1 MKLNDFFEHPK
12 LMRKAIGKILLI
24 ITFTVALIFLFFK
37 LEAVGNFIQT
47 GISMATPFFIGIAI
61 AFIVNVLV
69 KFYEQKVFSFL
80 NKKDSKIWNKIR
92 RGVCV
97 ALSYLTFLL
106 ILTAIIFFVIPELV
120 SSLRRLTDNAPIY
133 INNLS
138 AEITKYLQKMNVTQE
153 QINLIKIDWPSLIT
167 QATQITSNFLG
178 SLFNATISVANGI
191 FTMAMSFIF
200 SVYMLFGKEKITRN
214 LKRLIY
220 AALPTKA
227 AKKIIDIAILSNRIF
242 SNFVRGQLIESCI
255 WFFLCYIGVT
265 IMRLPYSLLISSI
278 VALCSLVPIIGPY
291 ISMFT
296 AGFILL
302 LVDPWY
308 CVYYIVFFL
317 LLQQFEGNVIYPRV
331 VGTSVGLPGIWVLLA
346 IILCGNMMGIAG
358 ILLGIPTFSVIY
370 SLLRSFAKNR
380 LAKKGIT
387 NEQILRN
394 DPNYRANMPGETAQ
408 DTLPLETH
416 ADEKS

>member
-1 MKLNDFFEHPK
+1 MC
-12 LMRKAIGKILLI
+12 
-24 ITFTVALIFLFFK
+24 
-37 LEAVGNFIQT
+37 
-47 GISMATPFFIGIAI
+47 
-61 AFIVNVLV
+61 
-69 KFYEQKVFSFL
+69 
-80 NKKDSKIWNKIR
+80 IR
-92 RGVCV
+92 DR
-97 ALSYLTFLL
+97 
-106 ILTAIIFFVIPELV
+106 
-120 SSLRRLTDNAPIY
+120 
-133 INNLS
+133 
-138 AEITKYLQKMNVTQE
+138 
-153 QINLIKIDWPSLIT
+153 
-167 QATQITSNFLG
+167 
-178 SLFNATISVANGI
+178 
-191 FTMAMSFIF
+191 
-200 SVYMLFGKEKITRN
+200 
-214 LKRLIY
+214 
-220 AALPTKA
+220 
-227 AKKIIDIAILSNRIF
+227 
-242 SNFVRGQLIESCI
+242 
-255 WFFLCYIGVT
+255 CYIGVT
-265 IMRLPYSLLISSI
+265 IMQLPYSLLISSI

-394 DPNYRANMPGETAQ
+394 DPNYRANMPGETAE